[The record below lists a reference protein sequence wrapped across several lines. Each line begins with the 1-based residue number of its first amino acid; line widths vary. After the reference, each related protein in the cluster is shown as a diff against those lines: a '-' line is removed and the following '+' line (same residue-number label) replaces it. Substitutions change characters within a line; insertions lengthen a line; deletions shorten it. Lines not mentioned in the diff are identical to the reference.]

1 MKRLLFLIRN
11 SSFLFLIAVLLVVG
25 CHHDSKQQQ
34 DTIPEPTEPTVTV
47 TDTVASQGE
56 DTTAFETQSKWHSV
70 HIDTAEITNLRLF
83 RKKQKVI
90 YSPTLLVGEWVLG
103 TLHMEY
109 RADGSGLHWDTGE
122 DIRKEEAQ
130 RFNWSLDSN
139 LLTLTFHAALG
150 GVVPKLYLVTFVDD
164 ENLSYRNA
172 YDDSYLWDK
181 VPSTDSA
188 VSVGEK

>member
-1 MKRLLFLIRN
+1 M
-11 SSFLFLIAVLLVVG
+11 AVLLVVG

-34 DTIPEPTEPTVTV
+34 DTPPEPPAPTVTV

-56 DTTAFETQSKWHSV
+56 DTTAFETQTKWHNV

-90 YSPTLLVGEWVLG
+90 YKPAQLVGEWTMG

-109 RADGSGLHWDTGE
+109 KADGSGLHWDTGE

-130 RFNWSLDSN
+130 RFQWSLDSN
-139 LLTLTFHAALG
+139 MLTLTFRTQLG
-150 GVVPKLYLVTFVDD
+150 GVVPKLYLVTFVDN

-172 YDDSYLWDK
+172 YDDSYLWEK
-181 VPSTDSA
+181 VLPTPTVNPSDTASF
-188 VSVGEK
+188 